1 MSIEDENVQSFLKNA
16 LIDSRNVIKE
26 MSKEIIKDI
35 IDAIDSRPAK
45 KVETKTIL
53 SCEEFDNLKKRIR
66 KEMAEECRDA
76 VYKEIDSIT
85 ISCESREFA
94 SERILKIIRGD

>member
-1 MSIEDENVQSFLKNA
+1 MGIIHIGDPGLAKFLLEIDEDKMPDEETYKN
-16 LIDSRNVIKE
+16 LE
-26 MSKEIIKDI
+26 
-35 IDAIDSRPAK
+35 
-45 KVETKTIL
+45 
-53 SCEEFDNLKKRIR
+53 KRIR
-66 KEMAEECRDA
+66 YEIAEECRDA